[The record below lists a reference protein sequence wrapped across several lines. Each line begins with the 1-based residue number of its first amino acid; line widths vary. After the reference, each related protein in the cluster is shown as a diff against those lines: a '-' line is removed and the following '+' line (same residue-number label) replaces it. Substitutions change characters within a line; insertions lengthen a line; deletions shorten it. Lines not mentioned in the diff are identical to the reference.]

1 MNSDESVSLRQATA
15 VDAEAIHELH
25 VNSVRALCASSYEPG
40 TIDGW
45 LKGRTSAGYLRG
57 IAAGVIF
64 VAEVESK
71 IMGFCEA
78 VPGEVVAVFVNPRS
92 SRKGVGTALLLRA
105 LDISADT
112 PRPVRLESTL
122 NAVSFYECFGFRQIA
137 RSSVRRSD
145 VDVPVVIMER
155 HAG

>member
-1 MNSDESVSLRQATA
+1 MKDISLRQATA

-25 VNSVRALCASSYEPG
+25 LNSVRVLCASSYKPG
-40 TIDGW
+40 IIGGW
-45 LKGRTSAGYLRG
+45 LKGRTPAGYLRG
-57 IAAGVIF
+57 IAAGAIF

-71 IMGFCEA
+71 RVGFCEA
-78 VPGEVVAVFVNPRS
+78 VPGEVVVVFVDPQS
-92 SRKGVGTALLLRA
+92 SRKGVGSALLSRA
-105 LDISADT
+105 LDVSAGT

-122 NAVSFYECFGFRQIA
+122 NAVSFCECFSFRQIT
-137 RSSVRRSD
+137 RSSVRRNE